1 MNDNEQNKINA
12 SENTEVSYT
21 FEAGKK
27 ADDAFGNPVDDK
39 EFQFVQKDKKIHDTK
54 FTTRPTT
61 FLRDAFHRFRKN
73 KSSVVG
79 GIILGTLFVLSI
91 VLPFQIDYE
100 GKDASGNTVT
110 KHIQTLPYDIKNKHD
125 YETNLPMKLFPAGSG
140 FWDGTRTLKNQTLP
154 YGLNDDGSINYDDYI
169 GSYDDE
175 ETIVKVKN
183 VQTGYVEHSSTSG
196 SGGYAKIEKE
206 AKANQTGYL
215 YYSSLKLDLTN
226 NKYQISFT
234 LGTREKDGYE
244 ATPEWSIILY
254 GNDSKIYYLTSF
266 SREYGTALEKENKDM
281 TVTQHETQSYDLNA
295 LISGVDIPKS
305 VLNQQFSIGF
315 LMKSEESLK
324 TAFLIH
330 DFAITGTKNDGSAL
344 SASENRNLR
353 MRSFGTGDNRSAV
366 KDANSLVQLEKMNGS
381 TLNASYWTSITT
393 ERFDSVDTFS
403 MKCDL
408 LIDSYRLA
416 YGYRK
421 GIKVST
427 AVFQDWLNKGYIEY
441 DFTGNGKGNESA
453 PSTFKVTEK
462 GEASEEV
469 YVREVNGQT
478 SADTNGETIYTMDC
492 TVLMYRYLGYSSMPI
507 HILGTEYQGKD
518 ILKYVFSGL
527 RTSLIL
533 GIIVALVNIT
543 IGVIWGSISGY
554 FGGMTDLI
562 MERITDVLAGI
573 PWIILMTVLTLKLGQ
588 NFFVFALSLCL
599 TGWIGTE
606 ATTRS
611 QFYRY
616 RGREYVLAA
625 KTLGAKAPR
634 LIFRHIL
641 PNAIGTIIT
650 SSILMIPSTIFSE
663 ATISYLGLGLQ
674 NLDSLGVILS
684 DSQKNLSEY
693 PYQLV
698 IPAIIISLLMICFN
712 LFGNGLRDAFNPSLK
727 GSE

>member
-1 MNDNEQNKINA
+1 MIDNEQNNQNA
-12 SENTEVSYT
+12 SENPEVSYT

-27 ADDAFGNPVDDK
+27 GKDAFGNSVDDSQ
-39 EFQFVQKDKKIHDTK
+39 FAFVQKDKKIHDTK

-91 VLPFQIDYE
+91 ILPFQIDYN
-100 GKDASGNTVT
+100 GKDADGNTVT

-154 YGLNDDGSINYDDYI
+154 YGLNEDGSINYDDYI

-183 VQTGYVEHSSTSG
+183 IKTGYVDHASTSG

-206 AKANQTGYL
+206 AKEGQTGYL
-215 YYSSLKLDLTN
+215 YYTPLKLDLNN
-226 NKYQISFT
+226 NKYQISYT

-244 ATPEWSIILY
+244 ATPEWAIILY
-254 GNDSKIYYLTSF
+254 GNDGSINYLTEF
-266 SREYGTALEKENKDM
+266 SRDYGTALKKENEDM
-281 TVTQHETQSYDLNA
+281 TVTMHETATKDLNE
-295 LISGVDIPKS
+295 LIKNSSTPSS

-315 LMKSEESLK
+315 LMKSEADSK
-324 TAFLIH
+324 TAFFLH
-330 DFAITGTKNDGSAL
+330 DFEITGTKNDGSNL
-344 SASENRNLR
+344 SASERRNLK
-353 MRSFGTGDNRSAV
+353 MRSFGTGDDNSAV
-366 KDANSLVQLEKMNGS
+366 KDANTLVQMEKMNGS
-381 TLNASYWTSITT
+381 TANASYWSSITT
-393 ERFDSVDTFS
+393 ERFDAVDTFS

-408 LIDSYRLA
+408 LIDAYRLA

-427 AVFQDWLNKGYIEY
+427 ATFQDWIKKGYIEY
-441 DFTGNGKGNESA
+441 DFTKGNAVA
-453 PSTFKVTEK
+453 PSTFKVTES
-462 GEASEEV
+462 GEQSGEV
-469 YVREVNGQT
+469 YVSEVNAQT
-478 SADTNGETIYTMDC
+478 SATTNGETIYTMDC
-492 TVLMYRYLGYSSMPI
+492 TVLMYRYLGYSSMPV
-507 HILGTEYQGKD
+507 HLLGTEYQGKD

-533 GIIVALVNIT
+533 GILVALVNIT

-554 FGGMTDLI
+554 FGGAVDLV
-562 MERITDVLAGI
+562 MERITDVLSGI